1 MFFLLFLSIPLLDL
15 LFIRSNEGTSTS
27 LAVTIALVA
36 FAGVVQSVVQGSMYG
51 VAGELPELYTIALS
65 GGSAAGGEAWSHL
78 TSLWQG
84 TRNAS
89 VSG

>member
-15 LFIRSNEGTSTS
+15 LFIRNNEGTSTS

-51 VAGELPELYTIALS
+51 VAGEIPELYTIALS
-65 GGSAAGGEAWSHL
+65 GGSAAGGKICDHF
-78 TSLWQG
+78 TSLWLW
-84 TRNAS
+84 TKILS
-89 VSG
+89 LLE

>member
-65 GGSAAGGEAWSHL
+65 GGSAAGGETWSHL

-89 VSG
+89 V